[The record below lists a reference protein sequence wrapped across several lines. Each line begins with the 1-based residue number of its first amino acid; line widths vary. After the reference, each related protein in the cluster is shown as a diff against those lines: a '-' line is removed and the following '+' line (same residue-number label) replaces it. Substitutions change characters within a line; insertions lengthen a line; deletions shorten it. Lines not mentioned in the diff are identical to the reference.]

1 MSGFY
6 SWKKVDHEHRY
17 GVVHTDNFIITLTKA
32 FIKEQ
37 CRGFTPG
44 LLICYKFLRKQGV
57 SVDLKRLRRL
67 LRDNNIVHRYH
78 RKYIKTTDS
87 DHLLPCAPNLLKRQ
101 FNDHGI
107 NKAWCGDITYIPTRE
122 GWLYLASVLDLGT
135 RRLVGYS
142 FGQRM
147 TTDLIVK
154 ALQRAYE
161 NELPEEGCIF
171 HSDRG
176 SQYCS
181 HEFQDLLQEYGLR
194 SSMSRRAQCWD
205 NAPAESFW
213 ATLKRETLPLNG
225 CFNSRAEAQSEVQK
239 WIFHYNGRR
248 PHSKLGFKSPN
259 EYYVSLLKAY

>member
-161 NELPEEGCIF
+161 NELPEKGCIF

-181 HEFQDLLQEYGLR
+181 HEFQDLLQ
-194 SSMSRRAQCWD
+194 
-205 NAPAESFW
+205 
-213 ATLKRETLPLNG
+213 
-225 CFNSRAEAQSEVQK
+225 
-239 WIFHYNGRR
+239 
-248 PHSKLGFKSPN
+248 
-259 EYYVSLLKAY
+259 